1 MSDAQRKIGGDNNKK
16 GNRYEDAFAV
26 FRLIQLAPRV
36 ARDRIAVTVQEQAG
50 CPVDDFLFR
59 EGASRHYYQLKNDFQ
74 ITWGEDGGKLKRE
87 YVAQK
92 SACGE
97 EGGEYTL
104 TVVVSH
110 DHRKASLDENMPD
123 ELKDA
128 VAVLHFPAVQRP
140 SELARHPDL
149 REPLMRVSASRAPGG
164 ELLRA
169 IVEGFALAWIE
180 CEPDGDGVCDLG
192 RMLQFLRDRPS
203 YRVHRPLPA
212 VVHAE
217 WGRLQ
222 EMLAAVPDLSWHVD
236 GGHFEWFLPPR
247 EAGLF
252 TAPCDSDGFRRFVD
266 RVLAAQPR
274 SFDDFEGLLP

>member
-1 MSDAQRKIGGDNNKK
+1 VSDAQRKIGGDNNKK

-36 ARDRIAVTVQEQAG
+36 ARDGVVVTVQEQAG

-59 EGASRHYYQLKNDFQ
+59 EGGMRHYYQLKDDLQ
-74 ITWGEDGGKLKRE
+74 ITWGLRDEKLKKE

-92 SACGE
+92 RACDDQ
-97 EGGEYTL
+97 GGEYTL

-110 DHRKASLDENMPD
+110 DHRKVSLDENLPA

-128 VAVLHFPAVQRP
+128 VAVLHFPAVKRP

-149 REPLMRVSASRAPGG
+149 REPLVRVSASRTPGG

-169 IVEGFALAWIE
+169 IAEGFALAWIE
-180 CEPDGDGVCDLG
+180 SEPDGDGVCDLD

-217 WGRLQ
+217 WDLFQ
-222 EMLAAVPDLSWHVD
+222 EVLAAVPELSWHVD
-236 GGHFEWFLPPR
+236 GGHFEWSLPPR

-266 RVLAAQPR
+266 RVLATRPS

>member
-1 MSDAQRKIGGDNNKK
+1 MSEAQRKIGGDNNKK

-36 ARDRIAVTVQEQAG
+36 ARDGIAVTVQEQAG

-59 EGASRHYYQLKNDFQ
+59 EGATRHYYQLKDDLQ
-74 ITWGEDGGKLKRE
+74 ITWGLRDEKLKKE

-92 SACGE
+92 AACDE
-97 EGGEYTL
+97 QGGEYTL

-110 DHRKASLDENMPD
+110 AHRKASLDENVPD

-128 VAVLHFPAVQRP
+128 VAVLHFPAVRRP
-140 SELARHPDL
+140 SELVRHPDL
-149 REPLMRVSASRAPGG
+149 REPLVRVSASRAPGG

-169 IVEGFALAWIE
+169 IVEGFTLAWIE
-180 CEPDGDGVCDLG
+180 AEPDGEGVCDLG
-192 RMLQFLRDRPS
+192 RMIQFLRDRPS
-203 YRVHRPLPA
+203 CRVCRPLPA

-217 WGRLQ
+217 WVRFL
-222 EMLAAVPDLSWHVD
+222 EVLAAVPDLSWHVD
-236 GGHFEWFLPPR
+236 GGHFEWSLPPR

-252 TAPCDSDGFRRFVD
+252 TDPCDSDGFRRFVD

-274 SFDDFEGLLP
+274 TVDDFEGLLP